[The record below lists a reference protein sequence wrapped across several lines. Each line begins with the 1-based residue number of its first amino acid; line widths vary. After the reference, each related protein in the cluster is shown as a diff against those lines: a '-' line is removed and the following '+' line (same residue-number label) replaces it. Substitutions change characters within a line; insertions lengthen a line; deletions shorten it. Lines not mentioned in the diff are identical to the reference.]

1 MTGEDEEVTT
11 NDKFLSSPNGA
22 YSSGFKPIT
31 HQEFLRSSRARRR
44 YWARSYAG
52 WRQFTATQPSATHT
66 ALATLDKAGRIDLMI
81 TQNVDRLHH
90 RVGSNPLEMHG
101 TIYTVICIDCGYS
114 FCRSLF
120 LDQF

>member
-11 NDKFLSSPNGA
+11 NDKFL
-22 YSSGFKPIT
+22 
-31 HQEFLRSSRARRR
+31 SSRARRR

-81 TQNVDRLHH
+81 TQNVDRVKEIGEQSEWIKEPFSIFRLSSQAVVPALASHEST
-90 RVGSNPLEMHG
+90 RPFWNE
-101 TIYTVICIDCGYS
+101 
-114 FCRSLF
+114 
-120 LDQF
+120 